1 LYQLLCGTNAKGCN
15 STTDKWRRHKKIYLN
30 LIKLKIMKKNM
41 GNLDRSLRLIGA
53 AVLILLYFL
62 NVISGTLAIV
72 SLVIATILIIT
83 SFISFCP
90 LYLPFKINTCPKE
103 KK

>member
-1 LYQLLCGTNAKGCN
+1 M
-15 STTDKWRRHKKIYLN
+15 
-30 LIKLKIMKKNM
+30 MKKNM

-62 NVISGTLAIV
+62 NVISGTLGIV
-72 SLVIATILIIT
+72 SLVIAAMLIIT

-90 LYLPFKINTCPKE
+90 LYLPFKISTCPKE

>member
-1 LYQLLCGTNAKGCN
+1 M
-15 STTDKWRRHKKIYLN
+15 
-30 LIKLKIMKKNM
+30 MKKNM

-62 NVISGTLAIV
+62 NVISGTLGIV
-72 SLVIATILIIT
+72 SLVIAAMLVIT

-90 LYLPFKINTCPKE
+90 LYLPFKISTCPKE

>member
-1 LYQLLCGTNAKGCN
+1 
-15 STTDKWRRHKKIYLN
+15 
-30 LIKLKIMKKNM
+30 MKKNM

-62 NVISGTLAIV
+62 NVISGTLGIV
-72 SLVIATILIIT
+72 SLVIAAMLIIT

-90 LYLPFKINTCPKE
+90 LYLPFKINTGQKE
-103 KK
+103 KKV